1 LLNYC
6 AFEKRNQAAAGATFV
21 AAPGPPAAEA
31 LGPDLFFH
39 GVRCLPYLIAM
50 NMNAEFA
57 SLPVVDL
64 RSDTVTRPTPAM
76 LAAMAGAAVGD
87 DVYDEDPTVRRL
99 EEVAAARFGLEAG
112 LFCPSGTMTN
122 QIAIKAHTEPLSEVI
137 CEQTAHVYLWE
148 VGGIAFHSSA
158 SVALLAGQRGRVT
171 ASQVEAA
178 IRPDNLH
185 YPTTRLVCLENT
197 HNRGGGS
204 CYRWDDMAAIS
215 DVARQHGLARHLDGA
230 RIFNALVATGQ
241 RSEDYGQLFD
251 SISVCLS
258 KGLGA
263 PVGSV
268 LLGSAEFIKKT
279 KRIRK
284 VMGGGMRQAGYI
296 AAAGLYALENNIER
310 LADDHRRAA
319 RLAAV
324 LRQQP
329 YVAEVLDPETNLVIF
344 QLHEH
349 LPAATFLAQLEEQ
362 GIRASGFG
370 PQWVRFVTHLDVDD
384 AMLARVEAALAAMGE
399 AVCG

>member
-1 LLNYC
+1 M
-6 AFEKRNQAAAGATFV
+6 
-21 AAPGPPAAEA
+21 
-31 LGPDLFFH
+31 H
-39 GVRCLPYLIAM
+39 LPTI
-50 NMNAEFA
+50 
-57 SLPVVDL
+57 DL

-76 LAAMAGAAVGD
+76 LAAIFAATVGD
-87 DVYDEDPTVRRL
+87 DVYEEDPTVRRL
-99 EEVAAARFGLEAG
+99 EETAAARFGLEAG

-158 SVALLAGQRGRVT
+158 SVALLVGDRGRLT
-171 ASQVEAA
+171 AAQVEAA
-178 IRPDNLH
+178 IRPENVH
-185 YPTTRLVCLENT
+185 YPITRLVCLENT

-204 CYRWDDMAAIS
+204 CYSAEDLAAIS
-215 DVARQHGLARHLDGA
+215 AVARRYGIARHLDGA

-241 RSEDYGQLFD
+241 RSEDYGQWFD

-268 LLGSAEFIKKT
+268 LLGSAAFIQKC

-284 VMGGGMRQAGYI
+284 VMGGGWRQAGYL
-296 AAAGLYALENNIER
+296 AAAGLFALENNVDR

-319 RLAAV
+319 RLAET

-329 YVAEVLDPETNLVIF
+329 YVAEVLPTDTNLVIF
-344 QLHEH
+344 RLRDEH
-349 LPAATFLAQLEEQ
+349 PAADFLATLERQ

-384 AMLARVEAALAAMGE
+384 AMVARVEEALRLMKNE
-399 AVCG
+399 E

>member
-1 LLNYC
+1 MSPS
-6 AFEKRNQAAAGATFV
+6 T
-21 AAPGPPAAEA
+21 PA
-31 LGPDLFFH
+31 LS
-39 GVRCLPYLIAM
+39 VI
-50 NMNAEFA
+50 
-57 SLPVVDL
+57 DL

-76 LAAMAGAAVGD
+76 LAAMGAAPVGD
-87 DVYDEDPTVRRL
+87 DVYEEDPTVRQL
-99 EEVAAARFGLEAG
+99 EEAAAARFGMEAG

-148 VGGIAFHSSA
+148 VGGIAFHSGA
-158 SVALLAGQRGRVT
+158 SVALLSGERGRVT
-171 ASQVEAA
+171 AAQVEAA
-178 IRPDNLH
+178 IRPENVH

-204 CYRWDDMAAIS
+204 CYSMEDMRAIS
-215 DVARQHGLARHLDGA
+215 DVSQRHGLARHLDGA

-268 LLGSAEFIKKT
+268 LLGSATFIRKC

-284 VMGGGMRQAGYI
+284 VMGGGWRQAGYL
-296 AAAGLYALENNIER
+296 AAAGLYALEHHVDR

-319 RLAAV
+319 HLAEV
-324 LRQQP
+324 LRRQP
-329 YVAEVLDPETNLVIF
+329 YVAEVLNPETNLVIF
-344 QLHEH
+344 RLHESQ
-349 LPAATFLAQLEEQ
+349 PAVAFLAALEQQ
-362 GIRASGFG
+362 GIRASSFG
-370 PQWVRFVTHLDVDD
+370 PQWIRFVTHLDVDD
-384 AMLARVEAALAAMGE
+384 AMVERIETALAE
-399 AVCG
+399 V

>member
-1 LLNYC
+1 
-6 AFEKRNQAAAGATFV
+6 
-21 AAPGPPAAEA
+21 
-31 LGPDLFFH
+31 
-39 GVRCLPYLIAM
+39 M
-50 NMNAEFA
+50 
-57 SLPVVDL
+57 SLPTHALPVIDL

-76 LAAMAGAAVGD
+76 LAAMGAAPVGD
-87 DVYDEDPTVRRL
+87 DVYEEDPTVRRL
-99 EEVAAARFGLEAG
+99 EAEAAARFGLEAG

-148 VGGIAFHSSA
+148 VGGIAFHSGA
-158 SVALLAGQRGRVT
+158 SVALLPGERGRLT
-171 ASQVEAA
+171 AAQVEAA
-178 IRPDNLH
+178 IRPENVH

-204 CYRWDDMAAIS
+204 CYAMEDMQAIS
-215 DVARQHGLARHLDGA
+215 EVANRHGLARHLDGA

-241 RSEDYGQLFD
+241 RSEDYGPLFD

-268 LLGSAEFIKKT
+268 LLGSADFIKKC

-284 VMGGGMRQAGYI
+284 VMGGGWRQAGYL
-296 AAAGLYALENNIER
+296 AAAGLYALENHVAR

-319 RLAAV
+319 RLAEV

-329 YVAEVLDPETNLVIF
+329 YVAEVLNPETNLVIF
-344 QLHEH
+344 RLPDSQ
-349 LPAATFLAQLEEQ
+349 PAAAFLAKLEQQ
-362 GIRASGFG
+362 GIRASSFG
-370 PQWVRFVTHLDVDD
+370 PQWIRFVTHLDVDD
-384 AMLARVEAALAAMGE
+384 AMMARIEAALSSMKNE
-399 AVCG
+399 A